1 MGTEYPKVWL
11 TDQEIELIRTALT
24 VFEMTYLKGEYRAL
38 SRRRSRPCEENWPRR
53 P

>member
-24 VFEMTYLKGEYRAL
+24 VFEMTYLK
-38 SRRRSRPCEENWPRR
+38 ENTEPLTASIQVLRGKLAAAT
-53 P
+53 